1 MWVRRTAT
9 VLCLIELGVAPAAL
23 ADPAGF
29 VCPDHSVV
37 TSAEQCPTAGNKYGS
52 NNGGPAP
59 FPGGG
64 GGGGSGGLL
73 GAVGGL
79 LHKVTGGL
87 L

>member
-1 MWVRRTAT
+1 MRVVAV
-9 VLCLIELGVAPAAL
+9 VLVSLALMLTPAS

-37 TSAEQCPTAGNKYGS
+37 TTADQCPTSGNKFNPS
-52 NNGGPAP
+52 HTGGPGN
-59 FPGGG
+59 FPGG

-73 GAVGGL
+73 GL
-79 LHKVTGGL
+79 IHKLTGGL